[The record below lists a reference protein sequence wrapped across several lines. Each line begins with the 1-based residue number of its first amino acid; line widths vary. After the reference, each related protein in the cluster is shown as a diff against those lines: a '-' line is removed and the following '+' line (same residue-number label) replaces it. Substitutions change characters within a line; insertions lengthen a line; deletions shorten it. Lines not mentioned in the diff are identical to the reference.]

1 MTEIDWRRISD
12 MVIHGITDPKIMIEG
27 KDEGAVVQGALSNCW
42 FVGALAVLATRD
54 DLLRVCFVAT
64 KNWTRGIYTLKIY
77 KEGQWRYVHIDDRI
91 PCSRRGTPLYVRCQ
105 NSNETWALLLE
116 KAYAKLHLSYENLA
130 HGWLDYALRDLTG
143 GLTTKMQLSED
154 DGSLFHVLKAAK
166 DQDSLIGAIYNPT
179 AGALLQLSSTGIE
192 RDRDLGILMGRAY
205 GVLRMIEVR
214 AAAVAGASLSDSDD
228 DDGDEDVLQLV
239 QLRDPWG
246 LMQWRGRWSP
256 NDVLWADYPAAH
268 KQVAPFAEP
277 RTFWMCWQDFR
288 QQFNQV
294 TVCACAPHGW
304 DIKRIKGRWSNSD
317 PVSHPG
323 GCPNYSSFASNPQH
337 RFSVTQTT
345 RLNIMLAQPDTRWRK
360 GQRNYHNGVG
370 FVVMELKKG
379 AGKRVRKF
387 DPELVRFETK
397 HHLQQRAVSAECS
410 VAPGTFV
417 LIPSTYTPEPQEYL
431 LEIYADHTVTWHSDS
446 PSKSEKQKLK
456 SSFKAGNTV
465 FDMVATALAPPEPPN
480 DEDDGRPLQELQS
493 EVARLLEVVVSMS
506 KEVADLTAQVNA
518 KLGHGSGA
526 VTDS

>member
-1 MTEIDWRRISD
+1 MKAAPKDARARKRNTQKVKIARMYHLYESDEAARDAEDAILASLPKLDDKFVDNHFQTNTALYNDWTRPPTGHPPVTEIDWRRISD

-166 DQDSLIGAIYNPT
+166 EQDSLIGAIYNPI

-214 AAAVAGASLSDSDD
+214 AAAVAGAAFSDSDD
-228 DDGDEDVLQLV
+228 EDDDEDVLQLV

-246 LMQWRGRWSP
+246 LMQWTGRWSP
-256 NDVLWADYPAAH
+256 NDVLWSDYPSAH
-268 KQVAPFAEP
+268 KQVAPFAEA
-277 RTFWMCWQDFR
+277 RTFWMSWQDFR

-294 TVCACAPHGW
+294 GGVCMYVCMY
-304 DIKRIKGRWSNSD
+304 
-317 PVSHPG
+317 
-323 GCPNYSSFASNPQH
+323 GC
-337 RFSVTQTT
+337 
-345 RLNIMLAQPDTRWRK
+345 L
-360 GQRNYHNGVG
+360 
-370 FVVMELKKG
+370 
-379 AGKRVRKF
+379 
-387 DPELVRFETK
+387 
-397 HHLQQRAVSAECS
+397 
-410 VAPGTFV
+410 
-417 LIPSTYTPEPQEYL
+417 
-431 LEIYADHTVTWHSDS
+431 
-446 PSKSEKQKLK
+446 
-456 SSFKAGNTV
+456 
-465 FDMVATALAPPEPPN
+465 
-480 DEDDGRPLQELQS
+480 
-493 EVARLLEVVVSMS
+493 
-506 KEVADLTAQVNA
+506 
-518 KLGHGSGA
+518 
-526 VTDS
+526 